1 MMLKEKIGLVIKD
14 LREKKKYSKEYLA
27 NISNVDRNYLTGI
40 ENGKRNVSVEILER
54 ILKALDVSITDF
66 FKKDIF
72 LK

>member
-1 MMLKEKIGLVIKD
+1 MIKEKIGLTIRD
-14 LREKKKYSKEYLA
+14 LRENKKYSKEFLA

-54 ILKALDVSITDF
+54 ILKALDISVTDF